1 MINYQITKNFKRGL
15 LRGFQINEVMP
26 FASHNSADRWHTGI
40 LSAYSNNKC
49 EYLVSNFKPLN
60 SNEKPTL

>member
-1 MINYQITKNFKRGL
+1 MINYQVTKNFKRGL

-26 FASHNSADRWHTGI
+26 FTSHNSANIWHTGI

-49 EYLVSNFKPLN
+49 KYLVSNFKPLN
-60 SNEKPTL
+60 PNEKPTL

>member
-1 MINYQITKNFKRGL
+1 MVNYQITKTFKRGL

-26 FASHNSADRWHTGI
+26 FTNHNSANIWHTGI
-40 LSAYSNNKC
+40 LNAYSNNKC